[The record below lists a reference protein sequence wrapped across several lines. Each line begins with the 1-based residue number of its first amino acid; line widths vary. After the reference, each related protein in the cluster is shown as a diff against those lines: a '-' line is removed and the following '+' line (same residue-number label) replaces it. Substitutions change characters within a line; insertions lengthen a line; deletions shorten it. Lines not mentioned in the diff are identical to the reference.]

1 MSKQSRQLPKSDKTA
16 VHQGGR
22 WSLETAKAR
31 FSEVVRHARDDGPQ
45 RVSVRGREAVVIIS
59 VEDYDRLMP
68 ARPKLPLVEFME
80 SLSLSELNVERESD
94 TGRDV
99 EL

>member
-1 MSKQSRQLPKSDKTA
+1 MSKHDRQLPRTEKAHT
-16 VHQGGR
+16 HQSGR

-45 RVSVRGREAVVIIS
+45 RVSVRGREAVVIMS
-59 VEDYDRLMP
+59 VEDYDRLVP
-68 ARPKLPLVEFME
+68 AKPRLPFVEFME
-80 SLSLSELNVERESD
+80 SLSLSELDVERESD

>member
-1 MSKQSRQLPKSDKTA
+1 MSKQDRQLPTTKKA
-16 VHQGGR
+16 GPHQGGR
-22 WSLETAKAR
+22 WNLETAKAR

-45 RVSVRGREAVVIIS
+45 RVSVRGREAVVIMS
-59 VEDYDRLMP
+59 VEDYDRLVP
-68 ARPKLPLVEFME
+68 AKPRLPLVEFME
-80 SLSLSELNVERESD
+80 SLSLSALDVERESD

>member
-1 MSKQSRQLPKSDKTA
+1 MGKQTRQLPKSEKA
-16 VHQGGR
+16 GIHQGGR

-45 RVSVRGREAVVIIS
+45 RVSVRGREAVVIMS

-68 ARPKLPLVEFME
+68 AKPKLPLVEFME
-80 SLSLSELNVERESD
+80 SLSLSELDVERESD